1 MPQRNLQRMGHKHP
15 VAEGGEDVDNM
26 QLCLEIMGLVERK
39 VTGRVDS
46 IQAVQRDL
54 QHDCVWNDRKK
65 ERGQ

>member
-26 QLCLEIMGLVERK
+26 QLCLEIMGLVEGK

-46 IQAVQRDL
+46 I
-54 QHDCVWNDRKK
+54 
-65 ERGQ
+65 